1 LSYYLRNVRAITCC
15 SNLDGYA
22 QEKPIPTAATTQRSN
37 RNASARAFIH
47 SLNILVKYVR
57 LYGFDHTR
65 TQAQF
70 EISWKELQQ
79 GLPVARDSGFL
90 LGVSGN
96 QLLLDGVAIEAG
108 QAERSFAQLLTAAG
122 LASISFSGQV
132 TLDDFGKLVKAFAAG
147 GSKAQDVTAQIK
159 SSLAESSTIKIN
171 EVKFIAADPTTGE
184 VSIAAQLAAQTLGPE
199 FKDWLNDPQKLLQ
212 LIAAAEGAH
221 KGGGDGT
228 GVGTGSGGAGG
239 GSGHGAV
246 IVPGEPAPLQEQEIL
261 KAIRLLTHFGQ
272 VGATPD
278 SQPEVLQAELAKAE
292 PNVRLNLQHLLQK
305 LVSDDPQ
312 KASDTPLLMKAAEH
326 MAIQFALERFQRGDI
341 KVNAVHQ
348 MLESMSRQMET
359 LRKIL
364 RLQEEKMGKAGI
376 LVESH
381 ADILD
386 RMFWA
391 EVPDEGKKTV
401 LLSNDAHCVPPRN
414 IRQFAEVL
422 IERNDK
428 DTVVRILSNYVG
440 YLSSKEID
448 PRRKTAIGLSQLADL
463 FAVPGINM
471 VGIVAL
477 RLAKAIGR
485 ETDPELQNM
494 LAAAF
499 VRISA
504 EATQQRQYDA
514 IKHVCGAMNHITKRR
529 PVLAAELRT
538 RIGVE
543 NRLPEIIDN
552 AISMPEFPAEL
563 ISVLRRTGAATVEH
577 LAERFTRC
585 VRREECDHMVDLA
598 RELGPFAIAQ
608 MRETLR
614 VGPERPA
621 TAVVGL
627 LSRLSP
633 SILLEFL
640 PMRLKGWTRFY
651 HDLVVRHVAYG
662 AAVDRGRTLLEL
674 LEHLDPFVLPQ
685 TLDEIGMSGDLS
697 TVAPLMAMASD
708 GPAEGRS
715 ALLQAKAVEALGRL
729 RATEAVTL
737 LRGLLE
743 AKKMWKWAN
752 HRELRIACAQALAKI
767 DPRFASQIMS
777 EAGLTSSELAVAP
790 LDLAPASPWVRQR
803 RYERVVLQ
811 KALPAVISNAWGK
824 SRILVRELSLGS
836 GVGTKEDNLRIGSE
850 ANLDISIGV
859 RHIRGYVLLRRA
871 RMAEVGFELV
881 DTDLDSRYRLRTV
894 LVETLAQAN
903 SVSHP
908 DWDGSRKA

>member
-1 LSYYLRNVRAITCC
+1 M
-15 SNLDGYA
+15 
-22 QEKPIPTAATTQRSN
+22 
-37 RNASARAFIH
+37 
-47 SLNILVKYVR
+47 KYVR

-70 EISWKELQQ
+70 EISWKELRQ
-79 GLPVARDSGFL
+79 GLPVAQDAGFL

-108 QAERSFAQLLTAAG
+108 QAERSFAQLLNAAG
-122 LASISFSGQV
+122 LASISFSSQV
-132 TLDDFGKLVKAFAAG
+132 TVEDFGKLVKAFASG

-159 SSLAESSTIKIN
+159 ISFADVKNSTIKIN

-212 LIAAAEGAH
+212 LIAASEGAH
-221 KGGGDGT
+221 KGGGDGS
-228 GVGTGSGGAGG
+228 GKGPGSGSGLPGNAGG
-239 GSGHGAV
+239 QGAAV
-246 IVPGEPAPLQEQEIL
+246 TLGEPAPLQEQEIL

-278 SQPEVLQAELAKAE
+278 SQPELVQAELAKVE
-292 PNVRLNLQHLLQK
+292 PNVRLNLQVLLEK
-305 LVSDDPQ
+305 LVANDGQ
-312 KASDTPLLMKAAEH
+312 KGSDTPLLMKAAEH

-348 MLESMSRQMET
+348 MLEQMSRQMET

-364 RLQEEKMGKAGI
+364 RMQEEKMGKAGI

-428 DTVVRILSNYVG
+428 DTVVKILTNYVG
-440 YLSSKEID
+440 YLNSKEAE
-448 PRRKTAIGLSQLADL
+448 PRRKAAIGLSQLSDL

-471 VGIVAL
+471 VGVVAL

-494 LAAAF
+494 MGAAF
-499 VRISA
+499 VRISS
-504 EATQQRQYDA
+504 EATHHRQYDA

-529 PVLAAELRT
+529 PVMAGELRT

-543 NRLPEIIDN
+543 NRLPEFIED
-552 AISMPEFPAEL
+552 AIPMTEFPADL
-563 ISVLRRTGAATVEH
+563 IAVFRRTGSATVEH

-585 VRREECDHMVDLA
+585 VRREECDHMVELA
-598 RELGPFAIAQ
+598 RELGPSAINQ

-621 TAVVGL
+621 AAVVGL
-627 LSRLSP
+627 LSRLNTG
-633 SILLEFL
+633 ILLEFL

-651 HDLVVRHVAYG
+651 HDLVVRHIAYG
-662 AAVDRGRTLLEL
+662 AAPDRGRTLLEL
-674 LEHLDPFVLPQ
+674 LEHLDPLVLPQ
-685 TLDEIGMSGDLS
+685 TLDEIGMSGDLT
-697 TVAPLMAMASD
+697 TVPPLMAMASD

-729 RATEAVTL
+729 RATEAVPL

-777 EAGLTSSELAVAP
+777 EAGLSSGELAIAP

-803 RYERVVLQ
+803 RYERVVLH
-811 KALPAVISNAWGK
+811 KALPAIISNAWGK
-824 SRILVRELSLGS
+824 SKILIRELSLGS

-850 ANLDISIGV
+850 ANLDISVGV

-881 DTDLDSRYRLRTV
+881 DTDLDSRYRLRSV
-894 LVETLAQAN
+894 LVETLAEAN

-908 DWDGSRKA
+908 EWDGSRKP